1 MRSVRSLLVVTG
13 TMFALAVLAPS
24 VSAAADTPKPLLI
37 TKECSQYTGNVP
49 SFCTIT
55 SSTLSAIPAGTKV
68 YYYGPEIND
77 PDYTS
82 SVAVINAGRGN
93 RATGYC
99 SLLGAVGTCSFWEG
113 TGTLAGF
120 HAAVQ
125 VTYDGGP
132 NFTWTGTYRL
142 DPRHH

>member
-13 TMFALAVLAPS
+13 TMFALAVAPS
-24 VSAAADTPKPLLI
+24 VSAAADPQLLVI
-37 TKECSQYTGNVP
+37 NKECSQFTGDVP
-49 SFCTIT
+49 SFCTIL
-55 SSTLSAIPAGTKV
+55 SSTLSAIPGGTKV

-82 SVAVINAGRGN
+82 SMVVISAGRGS
-93 RATGYC
+93 RAIGYC
-99 SLLGAVGTCSFWEG
+99 SLLGVVGTCSFWEG

-142 DPRHH
+142 DRRH